1 MTGHVCPEC
10 GVHRPGCACARAELA
25 AAEDFDPLRIRPYVT
40 LDAPEDAEVPEGTG
54 AGTGASYGSG
64 AGAYGA
70 GGADADPP
78 TARLAAIRPEE
89 HPGGHPY
96 GAGAGGDPSETMPL
110 LLRGAGE
117 VPPPPGGGR
126 PRGRR

>member
-54 AGTGASYGSG
+54 AGTYGAGAGASYGSG
-64 AGAYGA
+64 TGAHGSEAGAYGA

-78 TARLAAIRPEE
+78 TARLAAVRPEE

-96 GAGAGGDPSETMPL
+96 GSGAEGDPSETMPL
-110 LLRGAGE
+110 
-117 VPPPPGGGR
+117 
-126 PRGRR
+126 

>member
-40 LDAPEDAEVPEGTG
+40 LDAPKEAGAHGAGSYAYGTG
-54 AGTGASYGSG
+54 AGTYG
-64 AGAYGA
+64 AGAHGA

-78 TARLAAIRPEE
+78 TARPAAVHPEAY
-89 HPGGHPY
+89 PY
-96 GAGAGGDPSETMPL
+96 GTGGDPSETMPL
-110 LLRGAGE
+110 LLRGIGE
-117 VPPPPGGGR
+117 VPPPPGG
-126 PRGRR
+126 